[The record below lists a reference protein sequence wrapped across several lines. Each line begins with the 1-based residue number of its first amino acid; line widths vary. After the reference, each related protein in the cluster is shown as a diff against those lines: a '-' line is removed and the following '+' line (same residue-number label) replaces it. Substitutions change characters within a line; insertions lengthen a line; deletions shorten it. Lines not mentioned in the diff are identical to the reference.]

1 MAEHQEKW
9 LKSTGCLGQNQQERG
24 CAVLGRKWSVLGD
37 SSKGDA
43 DLNDGKTVCNV
54 VVV

>member
-1 MAEHQEKW
+1 MVCPA
-9 LKSTGCLGQNQQERG
+9 
-24 CAVLGRKWSVLGD
+24 SVLGD

-43 DLNDGKTVCNV
+43 DLNDGKTVCIV